1 MLAYGGQV
9 KSYAI
14 AKRLTGLKSER
25 YSIFLNR
32 VQESF
37 IPKYNTKCNPASN
50 RFLGHRADML
60 GLVEKLAALNARA
73 PALSASKKPRF
84 DKRGQ
89 LLPRERLA
97 RLLDP
102 GMPFLEIGNIAGYLL
117 DTDDE
122 AKSIPGGTIIAG
134 IGYISGT
141 RCAVVVDDSGIKA
154 GTLTAAG
161 GWRLER
167 MQEIALEQKLPF
179 VHLVESAGGDLINYT
194 VEAFIKGGSLFA
206 NLARLSKAGIP
217 VLAILHGSSTAGG
230 AYMPGLSDYVVGV
243 KGRGQAFLAGPPLLK
258 AATGEIAEAEEL
270 GGAEMHAAV
279 SGLVDYLAEDDG
291 EAVLMMRDVVAR
303 LGWAKET
310 PRKIYAK
317 PILDGDEIAGIVPV
331 DYRKPYEVREVI
343 ARLVD
348 GSDFTDFKPDYG
360 VSTVC
365 IQASI
370 FGQPVGILSNNGPID
385 PNGAT
390 KAAQFIQ
397 LMDQGG
403 TPLLFLQNTTGYLV
417 GKTYEQA
424 GMIKHGA
431 KMIQAVTNADVPRIT
446 LMIGASFG
454 AGNYGMCGRGY
465 NPDFVF
471 SWPNAKSGVMGGEQ
485 AATVMEIVAD
495 AQAARA
501 GVTPD
506 PKKREAQRAALTH
519 IFDSQSS
526 AFYTSGHLL
535 DDGVIDP
542 RDTRKLLGVLL
553 PLVMEARQRKLRPNS
568 FGVARL

>member
-1 MLAYGGQV
+1 M
-9 KSYAI
+9 S
-14 AKRLTGLKSER
+14 SER
-25 YSIFLNR
+25 HQTNR
-32 VQESF
+32 AE
-37 IPKYNTKCNPASN
+37 
-50 RFLGHRADML
+50 ML
-60 GLVEKLAALNARA
+60 VLIDELAALNARA

-84 DKRGQ
+84 EKRGQ

-102 GMPFLEIGNIAGYLL
+102 GMPFLEIGNLAGYLL
-117 DTDDE
+117 DSSDE
-122 AKSIPGGTIIAG
+122 EKSIPGGTIIGG
-134 IGYISGT
+134 IGYVSGT
-141 RCAVVVDDSGIKA
+141 RCAVVVDDSGIRA
-154 GTLTAAG
+154 GSLTTAG

-167 MQEIALEQKLPF
+167 MQQIALKQKLPF
-179 VHLVESAGGDLINYT
+179 IHLVESAGGDLLNYT
-194 VEAFIKGGSLFA
+194 VESFIHGGTLFA
-206 NLARLSKAGIP
+206 NLARLSKVGIP

-243 KGRGQAFLAGPPLLK
+243 KKRGQAYLAGPPLLK
-258 AATGEIAEAEEL
+258 AATGEIASAEDL
-270 GGAEMHAAV
+270 GGAEMHARTT
-279 SGLVDYLAEDDG
+279 GLVDYLAEDDG
-291 EAVLMMRDVVAR
+291 EAVLIIREVVAR
-303 LGWAKET
+303 LGWKDHSET
-310 PRKIYAK
+310 KRHEHPAL
-317 PILDGDEIAGIVPV
+317 PIDDIAGIVSV

-370 FGQPVGILSNNGPID
+370 FGQPVGIISNNGPID

-397 LMDQGG
+397 LMDQAG

-417 GKTYEQA
+417 GKDYEQA

-465 NPDFVF
+465 DPDFVF
-471 SWPNAKSGVMGGEQ
+471 SWPNAKTGVMGGEQ

-495 AQAARA
+495 AQAARK
-501 GVTPD
+501 GVKPD
-506 PKKREAQRAALTH
+506 AKKRASQRENLTD

-542 RDTRKLLGVLL
+542 RDTRKLLGLLL
-553 PLVMEARQRKLRPNS
+553 PIVMEARQRTLRPNS